1 MTEFP
6 EQYNIFIKKARSD
19 FALAKIGYNAHD
31 RGVDQA
37 TLIFHLQQA
46 AEKLIKAVLA
56 FSEVHFEKTH
66 DIRMLMDLCVR
77 SSIELP
83 HYAEKLIELNP
94 YAVIGR
100 YDIVDVDESCFEE
113 YYPIVV
119 RFAEEVESRLKTDE
133 GQRNT

>member
-6 EQYNIFIKKARSD
+6 EQYEIFLKKARSD
-19 FALAKIGYNAHD
+19 LALAKIGYNAHD
-31 RGVDQA
+31 SGVDQA

-46 AEKLIKAVLA
+46 AEKLIKAILA

-77 SSIELP
+77 SGIELP
-83 HYAEKLIELNP
+83 HYVKKLMELNP

-100 YDIVDVDESCFEE
+100 YDIVDVDESC
-113 YYPIVV
+113 
-119 RFAEEVESRLKTDE
+119 LKSIF
-133 GQRNT
+133 R